1 MTTQAITL
9 SKERQDHLK
18 VARTSFR
25 LLGALGSDVVA
36 RVAVN
41 RFLTPRKRPLSDK
54 AQSTLA
60 QAEPMVIRHGNREL
74 AAYVWE
80 QDGPTVLLVHG
91 WEANAAAMR
100 GFIRPLRQAG
110 FRVIAFDAPAHGNST
125 GKQTNFMD
133 YSGAIQT
140 VIHAINPV
148 EAIIAHSFGAAAA
161 LYVLGRRPEFG
172 VQKVVSLSAPTR
184 LEDMLTV
191 WTNYLGLTSAAA
203 TAMERRIVDRVGV
216 SLKSLSVETAVAN
229 IQIPGL
235 IIHDRQDRMVAF
247 KNAEVIHRQWPN
259 SELLA
264 TNGLDHRGVLY
275 NKEVLRAVS
284 AFLAPETVLTLTHV
298 E

>member
-41 RFLTPRKRPLSDK
+41 RFLTPRKRPLSGK
-54 AQSTLA
+54 AQATLA
-60 QAEPMVIRHGNREL
+60 EAENMLIPHGSREL
-74 AAYVWE
+74 ATYVWE

-110 FRVIAFDAPAHGNST
+110 FRVVAFDAPAHGSST
-125 GKQTNFMD
+125 GKQTNFVD

-140 VIHAINPV
+140 VMHHIGAV
-148 EAIIAHSFGAAAA
+148 EAIVAHSFGAAAA

-172 VQKVVSLSAPTR
+172 VQKMVSLSAPTR

-191 WTNYLGLTSAAA
+191 WTSYLGLSPAA
-203 TAMERRIVDRVGV
+203 TAAMERRIVDRVGV
-216 SLKSLSVETAVAN
+216 SLSSLAVETAVAN

-235 IIHDRQDRMVAF
+235 IIHDQQDRMVAF
-247 KNAEVIHRQWPN
+247 ENAEVIHRQWPD
-259 SELLA
+259 SQLLA
-264 TNGLDHRGVLY
+264 TEGLDHRGALY
-275 NKEVLRAVS
+275 NRQVLRRIMT
-284 AFLAPETVLTLTHV
+284 FLASETVLT
-298 E
+298 

>member
-25 LLGALGSDVVA
+25 LLGALGSEVVA

-41 RFLTPRKRPLSDK
+41 RFLTPRKRPLSNN

-60 QAEPMVIRHGNREL
+60 EADNRIIPHGNREL
-74 AAYVWE
+74 ATYVWE

-110 FRVIAFDAPAHGNST
+110 FRVVAFDAPAHGRST
-125 GKQTNFMD
+125 GRQTNFVD
-133 YSGAIQT
+133 YCGAIQT
-140 VIHAINPV
+140 VMQAIGPV

-172 VQKVVSLSAPTR
+172 VQKIVSLSAPTR
-184 LEDMLTV
+184 LEDMLMV
-191 WTNYLGLTSAAA
+191 WTNYLGLSSRA
-203 TAMERRIVDRVGV
+203 TAAMERRIVDRVGV
-216 SLKSLSVETAVAN
+216 SLAALSVETAVAN

-247 KNAEVIHRQWPN
+247 SNAEAIHRQWPN
-259 SELLA
+259 SQLFG
-264 TNGLDHRGVLY
+264 TDGLDHRGALY
-275 NKEVLRAVS
+275 NRQVLRRIV
-284 AFLAPETVLTLTHV
+284 AFLSPETVLT
-298 E
+298 